1 MILCEVKLL
10 ENINLRHAKLAK
22 SVKKKGCF
30 WSRLTNGDVSDMPDY
45 IYNLYEAKTHLSH
58 LIDRV
63 AKGEEILIAKSG
75 IPLAKLVPL
84 PKSKAKRKPGGWE
97 GKIHISDDFD
107 APLPDNIQSAFEGRV
122 YEGK

>member
-1 MILCEVKLL
+1 
-10 ENINLRHAKLAK
+10 
-22 SVKKKGCF
+22 
-30 WSRLTNGDVSDMPDY
+30 MPDY
-45 IYNLYEAKTHLSH
+45 IYNLYEAKTHLSQ

>member
-1 MILCEVKLL
+1 
-10 ENINLRHAKLAK
+10 
-22 SVKKKGCF
+22 
-30 WSRLTNGDVSDMPDY
+30 MPDY
-45 IYNLYEAKTHLSH
+45 IYNIYEAKTHLSH

-84 PKSKAKRKPGGWE
+84 AKSKAKRKPGGWE
-97 GKIHISDDFD
+97 GKIHISDDFN

-122 YEGK
+122 NEGK

>member
-1 MILCEVKLL
+1 
-10 ENINLRHAKLAK
+10 
-22 SVKKKGCF
+22 
-30 WSRLTNGDVSDMPDY
+30 MPDY

-84 PKSKAKRKPGGWE
+84 PKSKVKRKPGGWE

-107 APLPDNIQSAFEGRV
+107 APLPDSIQSAFEGRV

>member
-1 MILCEVKLL
+1 MQKTKRYLL
-10 ENINLRHAKLAK
+10 LDKPE
-22 SVKKKGCF
+22 KKGYV

-45 IYNLYEAKTHLSH
+45 IYNLNEAKTHLSQ
-58 LIDRV
+58 LIDGV

-75 IPLAKLVPL
+75 VPLAKLVLL

-107 APLPDNIQSAFEGRV
+107 APLPDNIQSVFEGRD